1 MNKYNIKF
9 LSILSIL
16 FFLSGCGFSKVS
28 TLTAAN
34 FSIRSIEIEG
44 EKKIGSLIKNELVLY
59 TEKNSENLLDL
70 KLVISKNK
78 SIKEKDI
85 KNKVT
90 KYELNISASMTTRN
104 IKSNDEKTSNFSTS
118 SYYEVDKKYSKTLK
132 NEKDLIK
139 NLAERISKEIF
150 RELSLNYF

>member
-70 KLVISKNK
+70 KLMISKNK

-85 KNKVT
+85 KNKIT
-90 KYELNISASMTTRN
+90 KYELTISASMTTKN
-104 IKSNDEKTSNFSTS
+104 IKSNKEKSSNFSTS
-118 SYYEVDKKYSKTLK
+118 SFYEVDKKYSKTLK

-139 NLAERISKEIF
+139 NLSERISKEIF